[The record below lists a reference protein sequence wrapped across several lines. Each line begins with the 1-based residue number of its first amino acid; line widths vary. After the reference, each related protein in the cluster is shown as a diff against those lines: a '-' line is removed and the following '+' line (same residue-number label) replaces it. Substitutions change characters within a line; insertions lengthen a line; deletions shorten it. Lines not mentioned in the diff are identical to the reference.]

1 MAGANVPKPEADPF
15 DLASLR
21 LTQDFASAVG
31 VKKLVTTIP
40 VKKPSKEWFV
50 RVHPDPA
57 YRLPTTMLE
66 LKEDQESYLVAP
78 SLWPELASEPTLR
91 PTLLVTSI
99 NRQGVLFLWKLRLPG
114 ADGRV
119 DDWSRSA
126 MDAANEAKSRW
137 VRLTANMNLGAY
149 DVAVASGQIA
159 EPEWPGI
166 TFQQIIDIAFRDKK
180 ISDWN
185 HPVLRRLR
193 GEV

>member
-1 MAGANVPKPEADPF
+1 
-15 DLASLR
+15 
-21 LTQDFASAVG
+21 
-31 VKKLVTTIP
+31 
-40 VKKPSKEWFV
+40 
-50 RVHPDPA
+50 
-57 YRLPTTMLE
+57 
-66 LKEDQESYLVAP
+66 
-78 SLWPELASEPTLR
+78 
-91 PTLLVTSI
+91 
-99 NRQGVLFLWKLRLPG
+99 
-114 ADGRV
+114 
-119 DDWSRSA
+119 